1 MKKLFMIAVMA
12 LLGGMMTACS
22 SDLHFG
28 DTCLLLEAC
37 AQNGK

>member
-22 SDLHFG
+22 SD
-28 DTCLLLEAC
+28 DDKIVDMEAC
-37 AQNGK
+37 AQNGE